1 MPAGYGNTRIVGNRC
16 YTLVS
21 IPVSVL
27 HGFDDDR
34 NGLMSPSE
42 LGAHGKEIEA
52 QLDARVLF
60 FDDTARGKTIYQ
72 SLLVEHTDS
81 ATTNMSSITLMRISE
96 FKQPIKKLR
105 VRLDLFPAQPAADS
119 LIVFNAIRD
128 KNTETR
134 RFSAMRTENEF
145 FAAGQFAP
153 WILAGLLAVGALL
166 VVKLRV
172 LSKPQTS
179 SVELGALE
187 L

>member
-21 IPVSVL
+21 VPVSVL

-34 NGLMSPSE
+34 NGLLSPTE
-42 LGAHGKEIEA
+42 LGVHGKDIEV
-52 QLDARVLF
+52 QLDARVLI
-60 FDDTARGKTIYQ
+60 FDDTVRGKTIYQ

-96 FKQPIKKLR
+96 FKAPVKKLR

-128 KNTETR
+128 KNTQTR
-134 RFSAMRTENEF
+134 RYLAMHTEYEF
-145 FAAGQFAP
+145 FRGVVMAP
-153 WILAGLLAVGALL
+153 WIFSALAGTALL
-166 VVKLRV
+166 LFA
-172 LSKPQTS
+172 LQTAR
-179 SVELGALE
+179 LNKQRT
-187 L
+187 